1 MEVDNYSTV
10 NAVIYNDYPTRQA
23 AKPEAGPTG
32 TPVALERPEF
42 DYQEPAP
49 VIPDRSKG
57 NQKPNERNQ
66 DRNPDDAINKAV
78 RDANKKLAGTD
89 RYLSYSVHKRTRDI
103 MIKIIDSTTNE
114 VIKEI
119 PPEKNL
125 DAVAK
130 MWELV
135 GILIDEKR

>member
-1 MEVDNYSTV
+1 MEVDNYSSV
-10 NAVIYNDYPTRQA
+10 NAVIYNDYSTRQPVKQDSGTA
-23 AKPEAGPTG
+23 AVPE
-32 TPVALERPEF
+32 RSEF
-42 DYQEPAP
+42 DFQEPAP
-49 VIPDRSKG
+49 MIPERSKG
-57 NQKPNERNQ
+57 NQKSNERNQ

-78 RDANKKLAGTD
+78 KDANKKLLGTD